1 MYLKLI
7 LIIIL
12 LFIIYYVYDVYH
24 RASFIIESFEDKY
37 SQNEE
42 YKDAFDKE
50 YVDFYDIIYKD
61 NQHEGELLK
70 YVDEQLKDYEEPS
83 ILVVGSG
90 KGSFLNK
97 VKKKYKQTHG
107 FDRSENMLKK
117 SQENYPYIKTIKGD
131 ITRKKLF
138 DNNSYDLIIFDEDVI
153 NQNNKNKIEQIIKN
167 VKPYLKKNGILL
179 VPIYEEN
186 YLGPRARYYTTN
198 YFDKEKNRHGFTYI
212 NNFSH
217 NCYYVKNKEEKNGF
231 NYQYFDKIVLKDGN
245 ARIKKTPLYIPE
257 KEDFYELFLKNGFI
271 VKKIYQLN
279 DFSEIKYEVAI
290 FKPGINKINVEKS
303 DDKLNN

>member
-7 LIIIL
+7 LFIIL
-12 LFIIYYVYDVYH
+12 IFIIYYFYDVYN
-24 RASFIIESFEDKY
+24 RANFIIESFEDKY
-37 SQNEE
+37 PQNEE
-42 YKDAFDKE
+42 YKDTFDKE

-61 NQHEGELLK
+61 NQHEDELLK
-70 YVDEQLKDYEEPS
+70 YVDEQLKEYDEPK
-83 ILVVGSG
+83 ILIIGSG

-97 VKKKYKQTHG
+97 VKKKYKNTHG
-107 FDRSENMLKK
+107 LDRSENMLKK

-131 ITRKKLF
+131 ITRKNLF
-138 DNNSYDLIIFDEDVI
+138 ENNSYDLIIFDEDVI
-153 NQNNKNKIEQIIKN
+153 NQNNKKKIEKIIKN
-167 VKPYLKKNGILL
+167 VKNYLKKNGIIL

-198 YFDKEKNRHGFTYI
+198 YFDNERNRHGFTYI

-231 NYQYFDKIVLKDGN
+231 NYNYYDKIVLKDGN

-257 KEDFYELFLKNGFI
+257 KEDFYELFLNNGFM
-271 VKKIYQLN
+271 
-279 DFSEIKYEVAI
+279 
-290 FKPGINKINVEKS
+290 
-303 DDKLNN
+303 